1 MAFTINIGS
10 PTETEYRGFDSILN
24 DLYDNDVKYINPK
37 YIRDAV
43 FYTYIESALKPT
55 DVGGDKYIGVDSIET
70 SDRDVK
76 LKHFYGK
83 RHYNGTDIMDD
94 TLLTSDTDIFFY
106 NTKEDTDVNI
116 NSTKLSFLAGSDF
129 SLFDKAPY
137 IKSTILDGSTSQ
149 GLDIVNKNGDINII
163 SKSTDISIDAITNI
177 DGVKFPLMSETPSNN
192 DLMYWNNTNGRL
204 EFKEF
209 TYSVTDINSTGP
221 VNLLSANSYLNGY
234 SLEFTDTAPLPKT
247 WNDNLPMGSI
257 NVNESINTMLYKLI
271 YEYLPPLVDL
281 YLCSPYDSGYIEI
294 GMNILVPI
302 KYTITK
308 RTNKIVN
315 INLTNMIS
323 STQLCPIIDDGFLTQ
338 SGNLN
343 GVLTSGSTTND
354 FMLTVIDDYD
364 PPATVSDTVTLNEV
378 YPYFHGFG
386 TSVNSLNLNTYDKI
400 IEPEQNQ
407 KINIFGSGDYYFIYD
422 STYGDLVEI
431 LDENENNV
439 ISSSTNSLV
448 ILTSPDAYWGS
459 KEFKCYKIPSVNITS
474 AGEFYEFK
482 FTL

>member
-1 MAFTINIGS
+1 MAFTINIGTD
-10 PTETEYRGFDSILN
+10 TETEYRGFDSILN

-70 SDRDVK
+70 SNRDVK

-83 RHYNGTDIMDD
+83 RSLNGQDVMSP

-106 NTKEDTDVNI
+106 NTKDDTDPNI
-116 NSTKLSFLAGSDF
+116 NSTKLSFLSGSDL

-137 IKSTILDGSTSQ
+137 IKSTILDSSTTQ
-149 GLDIVNKNGDINII
+149 GLDIVDKNGDINI
-163 SKSTDISIDAITNI
+163 SSTSYNVNINDIN
-177 DGVKFPLMSETPSNN
+177 FPLKSETPSNN
-192 DLMYWNNTNGRL
+192 DLMYWNSANGRL

-209 TYSVTDINSTGP
+209 TYSVVSISSTGP

-234 SLEFTDTAPLPKT
+234 PLEFTDTTPLPKT
-247 WNDNLPMGSI
+247 WNDNLPIGST

-343 GVLTSGSTTND
+343 GVLTSGSLTND
-354 FMLTVIDDYD
+354 FTLTVIDDYV

-407 KINIFGSGDYYFIYD
+407 KINIFGSGDYYFVYD

-431 LDENENNV
+431 LDETGTDV
-439 ISSSTNSLV
+439 ISSSSNSLI

-459 KEFKCYKIPSVNITS
+459 KEFKCYKISSVNITS
-474 AGEFYEFK
+474 AGEFYEFN
-482 FTL
+482 F

>member
-1 MAFTINIGS
+1 MAFTINIGDDN
-10 PTETEYRGFDSILN
+10 ETDYRDFNSILTDLGDN
-24 DLYDNDVKYINPK
+24 DLKYINPK
-37 YIRDAV
+37 HVRDAV
-43 FYTYIESALKPT
+43 FFTYIESALKPT
-55 DVGGDKYIGVDSIET
+55 DVGGDKYIGVDSIDT
-70 SDRDVK
+70 SNRDTK

-83 RHYNGTDIMDD
+83 RHYNGTDIMDVG
-94 TLLTSDTDIFFY
+94 LLTSDTDIFFY
-106 NTKEDTDVNI
+106 NTKEDTDPNI

-137 IKSTILDGSTSQ
+137 IKSTILDSSTTQ
-149 GLDIVNKNGDINII
+149 GLDIVNKNGDINIS
-163 SKSTDISIDAITNI
+163 SKLHNVNINDIN
-177 DGVKFPLMSETPSNN
+177 FPLKSETPSNN
-192 DLMYWNNTNGRL
+192 DLMYWNVVNNRL

-209 TYSVTDINSTGP
+209 TYFVASINSTGP

-234 SLEFTDTAPLPKT
+234 SLEFTDTRPLPKK

-294 GMNILVPI
+294 GMNILIPI

-343 GVLTSGSTTND
+343 GVLTSGSVTND
-354 FMLTVIDDYD
+354 FTLTVIDDYV

-386 TSVNSLNLNTYDKI
+386 TSVSNLNLNTYDKI

-431 LDENENNV
+431 LDETGTDI
-439 ISSSTNSLV
+439 ISSSINSLIV
-448 ILTSPDAYWGS
+448 LTSPDSYWGP
-459 KEFKCYKIPSVNITS
+459 KEFKCYKISLVNILTP
-474 AGEFYEFK
+474 GEFYEFN
-482 FTL
+482 F

>member
-1 MAFTINIGS
+1 MTFTINIGTD
-10 PTETEYRGFDSILN
+10 TEAKYRGFDSILN

-43 FYTYIESALKPT
+43 LYTYEESVLKPT
-55 DVGGDKYIGVDSIET
+55 DVSGVIKYIGIDSEDP
-70 SDRDVK
+70 SNRDTK

-83 RHYNGTDIMDD
+83 RSFGGQDIMNT
-94 TLLTSDTDIFFY
+94 TLLDRSINDTDIFFY

-137 IKSTILDGSTSQ
+137 IKSTILDSSATQ
-149 GLDIVNKNGDINII
+149 GLDIVNKNGDINI
-163 SKSTDISIDAITNI
+163 SSTSHNVNI

-192 DLMYWNNTNGRL
+192 DLMYWNSANDRL

-209 TYSVTDINSTGP
+209 TYSVASISSTGP
-221 VNLLSANSYLNGY
+221 VNLLSANSFLNGY
-234 SLEFTDTAPLPKT
+234 SLEFTDTTPLPKT

-257 NVNESINTMLYKLI
+257 NVDESINTMLYKLI

-354 FMLTVIDDYD
+354 FTLTVIDDYD

-378 YPYFHGFG
+378 YPYFNGFG

-407 KINIFGSGDYYFIYD
+407 KINIFGSGDYYFVYD

-431 LDENENNV
+431 LDETGTDV
-439 ISSSTNSLV
+439 ISSSTISLV

-459 KEFKCYKIPSVNITS
+459 KEFKCYKISSVNITIP
-474 AGEFYEFK
+474 GEFYEFK

>member
-1 MAFTINIGS
+1 MTFTINIGTD
-10 PTETEYRGFDSILN
+10 TETDYRDFDSILN

-37 YIRDAV
+37 YIRDAF
-43 FYTYIESALKPT
+43 FYTYVESALKPT
-55 DVGGDKYIGVDSIET
+55 DVGGDKYIGVDSIDI
-70 SDRDVK
+70 SNRDTK

-83 RHYNGTDIMDD
+83 RHYNGTDIMDVG
-94 TLLTSDTDIFFY
+94 LLTSDTDIFFY

-137 IKSTILDGSTSQ
+137 IKSTILDSSTSQ
-149 GLDIVNKNGDINII
+149 GLDIVNKNGDINI
-163 SKSTDISIDAITNI
+163 SSNSHNVDI

-192 DLMYWNNTNGRL
+192 DLMYWNDVNDRL

-209 TYSVTDINSTGP
+209 TYSVASISSTGP
-221 VNLLSANSYLNGY
+221 INLLSADSFLNGHP
-234 SLEFTDTAPLPKT
+234 LEFTDTRPLPKT
-247 WNDNLPMGSI
+247 WNDNLPIGST
-257 NVNESINTMLYKLI
+257 NVNESINTMLYKMI

-281 YLCSPYDSGYIEI
+281 YLCPPYDSGYIEI
-294 GMNILVPI
+294 GMNILIPI

-315 INLTNMIS
+315 INLTNMLS

-338 SGNLN
+338 TGNLN

-354 FMLTVIDDYD
+354 FMLTVVDDYT
-364 PPATVSDTVTLNEV
+364 PPAVVNDTVTLNEI

-386 TSVNSLNLNTYDKI
+386 TSVSSLNLNTYHKI

-407 KINIFGSGDYYFIYD
+407 KINIFGSGDYYFVYD

-431 LDENENNV
+431 LDETGTDV

-459 KEFKCYKIPSVNITS
+459 KEFKCYKISSVNITTP
-474 AGEFYEFK
+474 GEFYEFK

>member
-43 FYTYIESALKPT
+43 LYTYEESVLKPT
-55 DVGGDKYIGVDSIET
+55 DVSGVIKYIGIDSEDP
-70 SDRDVK
+70 SNRDTK

-83 RHYNGTDIMDD
+83 RSFGGQDIMNT
-94 TLLTSDTDIFFY
+94 TLLDRSINDTDIFFY

-137 IKSTILDGSTSQ
+137 IKSTILDSSATQ
-149 GLDIVNKNGDINII
+149 GLDIVNKNGDINI
-163 SKSTDISIDAITNI
+163 SSTSHNVNI

-192 DLMYWNNTNGRL
+192 DLMYWNSANDRL

-209 TYSVTDINSTGP
+209 TYSVASISSTGP
-221 VNLLSANSYLNGY
+221 VNLLSANSFLNGY
-234 SLEFTDTAPLPKT
+234 SLEFTDTTPLPKT

-257 NVNESINTMLYKLI
+257 NVDESINTMLYKLI

-354 FMLTVIDDYD
+354 FTLTVIDDYD

-378 YPYFHGFG
+378 YPYFNGFG

-407 KINIFGSGDYYFIYD
+407 KINIFGSGDYYFVYD

-431 LDENENNV
+431 LDETGTDV
-439 ISSSTNSLV
+439 ISSSTISLV

-459 KEFKCYKIPSVNITS
+459 KEFKCYKISSVNITIP
-474 AGEFYEFK
+474 GEFYEFK

>member
-1 MAFTINIGS
+1 MTFIINIGTD
-10 PTETEYRGFDSILN
+10 TETEYRDFNSILN
-24 DLYDNDVKYINPK
+24 DLYDNDIKYINPK
-37 YIRDAV
+37 HIRDAV
-43 FYTYIESALKPT
+43 FSSYVESGLKPT
-55 DVGGDKYIGVDSIET
+55 DVGGDDYIGVDSLDP
-70 SDRDVK
+70 SDKDVK
-76 LKHFYGK
+76 LRHFYGK
-83 RHYNGTDIMDD
+83 RSYSGLDVMTD

-106 NTKEDTDVNI
+106 NTKEDTDPGI
-116 NSTKLSFLAGSDF
+116 NSTKLSFLAGSDL

-137 IKSTILDGSTSQ
+137 IESTVLDSPVSQ
-149 GLDIVNKNGDINII
+149 NLDFVDENGDISI
-163 SKSTDISIDAITNI
+163 SSDSNDVNI
-177 DGVKFPLMSETPSNN
+177 DGVVFPPLSETPNNN
-192 DLMYWNNTNGRL
+192 DLMYWNSANGRL

-209 TYSVTDINSTGP
+209 TYSVAGISSVGP
-221 VNLLSANSYLNGY
+221 VSLLSANSYLNGHP
-234 SLEFTDTAPLPKT
+234 LEFTDTRPLPKT
-247 WNDNLPMGSI
+247 WNVNLPIGST

-281 YLCSPYDSGYIEI
+281 YLCPPYDSGYIEI
-294 GMNILVPI
+294 GKDVLVPI

-386 TSVNSLNLNTYDKI
+386 TSFSSLNLNTYDKI

-407 KINIFGSGDYYFIYD
+407 KINIFGSGDYYFVYD

-431 LDENENNV
+431 LDETGTDI

-448 ILTSPDAYWGS
+448 ILTSPDAYWGG

-482 FTL
+482 FT

>member
-10 PTETEYRGFDSILN
+10 PTETKYRGFDSILN

-43 FYTYIESALKPT
+43 LYTYEESVLKPT
-55 DVGGDKYIGVDSIET
+55 DVSGVIKYIGIDSEDP
-70 SDRDVK
+70 SNRDTK

-83 RHYNGTDIMDD
+83 RSFGGQDIMNT
-94 TLLTSDTDIFFY
+94 TLLDRSINDTDIFFY

-137 IKSTILDGSTSQ
+137 IKSTILDSSATQ
-149 GLDIVNKNGDINII
+149 GLDIVNKNGDINI
-163 SKSTDISIDAITNI
+163 SSTSHNVNI

-192 DLMYWNNTNGRL
+192 DLMYWNSANDRL

-209 TYSVTDINSTGP
+209 TYSVASISSTGP
-221 VNLLSANSYLNGY
+221 VNLLSANSFLNGY
-234 SLEFTDTAPLPKT
+234 SLEFTDTTPLPKT

-257 NVNESINTMLYKLI
+257 NVDESINTMLYKLI

-354 FMLTVIDDYD
+354 FTLTVIDDYD

-378 YPYFHGFG
+378 YPYFNGFG

-407 KINIFGSGDYYFIYD
+407 KINIFGSGDYYFVYD

-431 LDENENNV
+431 LDETGTDV
-439 ISSSTNSLV
+439 ISSSTISLV

-459 KEFKCYKIPSVNITS
+459 KEFKCYKISSVNITIP
-474 AGEFYEFK
+474 GEFYEFK

>member
-1 MAFTINIGS
+1 MAFTINIGTD
-10 PTETEYRGFDSILN
+10 TETEYRGFDLILA
-24 DLYDNDVKYINPK
+24 DLYDNDTKYINPK
-37 YIRDAV
+37 HIRDAV

-55 DVGGDKYIGVDSIET
+55 DVGGDKYIGVDSIDPSNKDT
-70 SDRDVK
+70 K

-83 RHYNGTDIMDD
+83 RHYNGTDIMTD

-106 NTKEDTDVNI
+106 NTKDDTDPNI
-116 NSTKLSFLAGSDF
+116 NSTKLSFLAGSDL

-137 IKSTILDGSTSQ
+137 IKSTILDSSTSQ
-149 GLDIVNKNGDINII
+149 GLDIVGKNGDINI
-163 SKSTDISIDAITNI
+163 SSTSHNVNI
-177 DGVKFPLMSETPSNN
+177 DGVKFPLMSETPLNN
-192 DLMYWNNTNGRL
+192 DLMYWNSTNDRL

-209 TYSVTDINSTGP
+209 TYSVTSISSVGP

-234 SLEFTDTAPLPKT
+234 PLEFTDTTPLPKT

-343 GVLTSGSTTND
+343 GVLTSGSLTND
-354 FMLTVIDDYD
+354 FTLTVIDDYD

-407 KINIFGSGDYYFIYD
+407 KINIFGSGDYYFVYD

-431 LDENENNV
+431 LDETGTDV
-439 ISSSTNSLV
+439 ISSSTTSLI

-459 KEFKCYKIPSVNITS
+459 KEFKCYKIPSVNITT

-482 FTL
+482 FI